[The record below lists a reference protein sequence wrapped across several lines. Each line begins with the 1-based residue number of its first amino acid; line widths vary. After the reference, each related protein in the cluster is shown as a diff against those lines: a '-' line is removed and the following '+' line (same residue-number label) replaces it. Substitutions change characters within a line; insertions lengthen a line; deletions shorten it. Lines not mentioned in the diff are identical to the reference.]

1 MKWKPWIIHCHM
13 YIPDTLTLYIWYM
26 TNIRALWLHI
36 RRLRGR
42 DSTVIISASI
52 YVIMHIHSYGLLSY
66 TYMYSWH
73 WRRGVNLIWSSTP
86 DIGGV
91 VYNLIWSSTP
101 DIGGVVYN
109 LIWSSTPDIGVW
121 CKPYMI
127 IYSWHWCVVYN
138 LIWSSTPDIGGVVY
152 NLIWLSTPD
161 IGGVVYSL
169 IWSSTPDIG
178 GVVYTT

>member
-52 YVIMHIHSYGLLSY
+52 YVIMHIHSYGLFCKLY
-66 TYMYSWH
+66 LYVLMTLEAWCKPYMIIYSWH
-73 WRRGVNLIWSSTP
+73 WRRGVQPYMIIYSWHWRVVYNLIWSSTP

-109 LIWSSTPDIGVW
+109 LIWSPSPDLG
-121 CKPYMI
+121 
-127 IYSWHWCVVYN
+127 
-138 LIWSSTPDIGGVVY
+138 
-152 NLIWLSTPD
+152 
-161 IGGVVYSL
+161 
-169 IWSSTPDIG
+169 
-178 GVVYTT
+178 